1 MAGGLNELVPKDEL
15 NWDPDTNDYTILSKT
30 QVDNVMQA
38 CLRVGMKRPKDIL
51 KVLNEYE
58 NIRAGELLF
67 NGFLSGKLGVYEFSP
82 DGSAVFEPIRSGQK
96 TTVEF
101 LSFKEREVAQLHG
114 NPREFSQR
122 FVVCNS
128 EEKWDVFTLYETI
141 LNFCSKWGIDILG
154 GDNPEEAALSAEDQE
169 FMDDIR
175 GRIWSVSE
183 VDSDESRARLRVEVN
198 GLWLRTKY

>member
-82 DGSAVFEPIRSGQK
+82 DGSAVFEPIRSDQK

-114 NPREFSQR
+114 NPREFGQR

-169 FMDDIR
+169 FMDDIK

-183 VDSDESRARLRVEVN
+183 VDSDGSRARLRVEVN